1 MKNPSGPFR
10 VGDRVQFTDEKGKL
24 YSITLTSGAQW
35 HTHKGWINHDEL
47 IGSDEGCI
55 VTTNS
60 GGKYQ
65 AFRPLLADYVLSM
78 PRGATIVYPKDS
90 ALIVGYG
97 DIFPGAKV
105 LEAGAGSG
113 ALSIALI
120 RAVGVSGSVD
130 SYEKRDD
137 FAIIAEKNVTSYFG
151 EKPSNWSICV
161 GALQDSE
168 ITRKYDRMVLDM
180 LAPWECIET
189 AQKVLLP
196 GGVLIVYVATTTQLS
211 KVAEM
216 IKEDGRFTEPESFES
231 LIRGWHHEG
240 LAVRPQ
246 HKMNAHTGFV
256 LLTRKV
262 AEGSTAL
269 KRRRRPAK
277 GAYGVNEE

>member
-1 MKNPSGPFR
+1 MKNPAGPFR

-35 HTHKGWINHDEL
+35 HTHKGWISHDEL

-90 ALIVGYG
+90 ALILGYG

-120 RAVGVSGSVD
+120 RAVGSSGSLD

-168 ITRKYDRMVLDM
+168 IAKKYDRMVLDM

-189 AQKVLLP
+189 AQKVLLA

-246 HKMNAHTGFV
+246 HKMNAHTGFI

-277 GAYGVNEE
+277 GAYDLNEE

>member
-10 VGDRVQFTDEKGKL
+10 EGDRVQFTDEKGKL

-35 HTHKGWINHDEL
+35 HTHKGWISHDEL

-55 VTTNS
+55 VATNS

-277 GAYGVNEE
+277 GAYDLNEE

>member
-1 MKNPSGPFR
+1 MKSPSGPFR

-35 HTHKGWINHDEL
+35 HTHKGWISHDEL

-90 ALIVGYG
+90 ALILGYG

-120 RAVGVSGSVD
+120 RAVGLSGSVD

-137 FAIIAEKNVTSYFG
+137 FAIVAEKNVTSYFG
-151 EKPSNWSICV
+151 EKPSNWSLSV

-189 AQKVLLP
+189 AQKVLLS

-277 GAYGVNEE
+277 GAYDLNEE